1 MPLNRTPLTGGQT
14 IAAAN
19 VTLRRQYNISVGAG
33 NVSQIVND
41 IAVLGLPRLMYWVR
55 LNTSFAGCQAIP
67 LFAVDNTTIAG
78 AVQPVWLPFTNG
90 NLLVPG
96 NVFVFTISAAVAN
109 AAVEINIPGGVLG
122 PLLNFEV
129 VITAGA

>member
-19 VTLRRQYNISVGAG
+19 VTLRRQYNITTGV
-33 NVSQIVND
+33 NVVTQVVND

-55 LNTSFAGCQAIP
+55 LNTNFPGCQAIP

-78 AVQPVWLPFTNG
+78 TVQPIWLPFTNG
-90 NLLVPG
+90 NILVPG

-109 AAVEINIPGGVLG
+109 AAVEISIPGAVAGTV
-122 PLLNFEV
+122 LNFEV

>member
-109 AAVEINIPGGVLG
+109 AAVEITVPGGILG
-122 PLLNFEV
+122 TVLNFEV

>member
-19 VTLRRQYNISVGAG
+19 VTLRRQYNITVGAG

-109 AAVEINIPGGVLG
+109 AAVEITVPGGLLG
-122 PLLNFEV
+122 TVLNFEV

>member
-19 VTLRRQYNISVGAG
+19 VTLRRTYTVVTDVA
-33 NVSQIVND
+33 NVVTVVNE

-55 LNTSFAGCQAIP
+55 LNTNFPGCQAVP
-67 LFAVDNTTIAG
+67 LFAVDNITVANVI
-78 AVQPVWLPFTNG
+78 QPIWLPFTNG
-90 NLLVPG
+90 NILVPG

-109 AAVEINIPGGVLG
+109 AAIEITVPASVAGT
-122 PLLNFEV
+122 PLSFDV
-129 VITAGA
+129 AITAGA

>member
-19 VTLRRQYNISVGAG
+19 VTLRRTYTIAAGA
-33 NVSQIVND
+33 NPLPYSEVVNE

-55 LNTSFAGCQAIP
+55 LTTNQVGCQAVP
-67 LFAVDNTTIAG
+67 LYAVDNTTVANVI
-78 AVQPVWLPFTNG
+78 QPIWLPFTNG
-90 NLLVPG
+90 NILVPG
-96 NVFVFTISAAVAN
+96 NVFVFTIQAAVAN
-109 AAVEINIPGGVLG
+109 AAVELIVPVNTAV
-122 PLLNFEV
+122 NFEV